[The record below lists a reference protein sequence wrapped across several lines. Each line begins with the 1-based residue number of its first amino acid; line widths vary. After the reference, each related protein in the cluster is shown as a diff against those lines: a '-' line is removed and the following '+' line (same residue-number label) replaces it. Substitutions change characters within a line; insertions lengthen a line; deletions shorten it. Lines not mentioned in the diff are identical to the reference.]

1 MTKIQSYQFDEI
13 IIKVYKDKFK
23 DINLAKLWL
32 NVANYTFKDNNQKS
46 EIIIIAQKT
55 NWKVSVS
62 TLTNLLSPFWRK
74 RGNISNNW
82 IFSIQI
88 TKKSW
93 STLFLLYTLKQSV
106 NNNKAIVDIA
116 VYYWEGFSQ
125 LFYVIAVLNIYTV
138 LWNITLTHWPS
149 EMMLINNWVNY
160 NENKWHWLLTAK

>member
-1 MTKIQSYQFDEI
+1 M
-13 IIKVYKDKFK
+13 IKCC
-23 DINLAKLWL
+23 KLHR
-32 NVANYTFKDNNQKS
+32 FKDNNQKS